1 MIEIFTKFIGE
12 WLKEIVVLFVI
23 ISIVDIIMPKGKMK
37 RYVDF
42 IIGILIIFTIISPF
56 TRLRNINF
64 NLDREISNFNDETIS
79 SKEIFNKQEDQIEQI
94 YLSNLSNE
102 LKEIVE
108 RETGYRVKAI
118 DIETLPDE
126 QHLFILDEISL
137 VLEYEK
143 VNSKDGIKIQKI
155 EVGEE
160 CLVVDNTSKVGEI
173 KSLVANNL
181 GIEFD
186 RVKISI
192 LDEGDK
198 YGGNN

>member
-64 NLDREISNFNDETIS
+64 NLDREISNFNDETIF

>member
-64 NLDREISNFNDETIS
+64 NLDREIRNFNDETIS
-79 SKEIFNKQEDQIEQI
+79 SKEILNKQEDQIEQI

-108 RETGYRVKAI
+108 RDTGYRVKAI

-160 CLVVDNTSKVGEI
+160 YLVVDNTSKVGEI
-173 KSLVANNL
+173 KTLVANNL

>member
-1 MIEIFTKFIGE
+1 MIEIFAKLIGE

-64 NLDREISNFNDETIS
+64 NLDREINNFNDETIS
-79 SKEIFNKQEDQIEQI
+79 SKEILNKQDDQIEQI
-94 YLSNLSNE
+94 YLSNLSNQ

-108 RETGYRVKAI
+108 RDTKYKVKTI
-118 DIETLPDE
+118 DIDTLPDE

-143 VNSKDGIKIQKI
+143 VNSKDEIKIKKI

-160 CLVVDNTSKVGEI
+160 SMVVDNTSKVGEV

-186 RVKISI
+186 MVKILI

>member
-160 CLVVDNTSKVGEI
+160 CLVVDNTSNVGEI
-173 KSLVANNL
+173 KTLVANNL

>member
-173 KSLVANNL
+173 KTLVANNL